1 MTTWHHVMAANL
13 SLSGLVGST
22 SSVRSAQ
29 STVTPIAKTE
39 AAGMDFGA
47 MLRGEIPQ
55 QSAAEENNPSTTKAA
70 HSETAVV
77 AGEKSAT
84 VAKSSVSE
92 AAVAEAPEDAL
103 ENDTKSPG
111 TAPTTDAAAT
121 KPVGEG
127 EQSDPAVTDGNSA
140 VAAAAEVDVTP
151 ESSSQQSL
159 VPVRAD
165 AASEEG
171 VDVTQGTE
179 DSGPA
184 QTLLLPSGGELPAPA
199 EAMAEAT
206 AEAQVQVQAEA
217 QIRASSTVAVAT
229 PQNGANAPDAAISQP
244 AGLTGA
250 VAAGAPVLK
259 SVNPVLVGE
268 AHQAGGSA
276 TSAGKAEGLPNLATG
291 LPANAALPTDPKVL
305 DFAALGG
312 DLQQSGLASL
322 LAATTAGDGTGLPS
336 VQSLGHLLGVE
347 GVSASAAL
355 NRADM
360 LSTTAAANSTAAAA
374 LSASIDT
381 QKAGW
386 APSLAAELIQLRDMG
401 DSRVRINLAP
411 AHLGQINC
419 ELTDTARGIE
429 LRVVTDSAA
438 ARDLMQD
445 NNQDLRQR
453 FEQAGLM
460 LAGFHCETG
469 HGSGRGDAQADFANT
484 SMSGL
489 GAGDDNLAPARP
501 VAQTGVRLLDLY
513 A

>member
-1 MTTWHHVMAANL
+1 MAASL
-13 SLSGLVGST
+13 SLSGLAGST

-55 QSAAEENNPSTTKAA
+55 QSAAPESESSTAKKANA
-70 HSETAVV
+70 ETAVA
-77 AGEKSAT
+77 AGEKSPNAP
-84 VAKSSVSE
+84 KSSAREV
-92 AAVAEAPEDAL
+92 AVAEAPEGAV
-103 ENDTKSPG
+103 ENETTSPG
-111 TAPTTDAAAT
+111 TPAATTAT
-121 KPVGEG
+121 KPVGEADSP
-127 EQSDPAVTDGNSA
+127 EAVQPANADGKISNADVEDVEVIPETTSPPTL
-140 VAAAAEVDVTP
+140 VAAGVAP
-151 ESSSQQSL
+151 
-159 VPVRAD
+159 
-165 AASEEG
+165 EEG
-171 VDVTQGTE
+171 ADGLTGVDAS
-179 DSGPA
+179 DLA
-184 QTLLLPSGGELPAPA
+184 QTRLPPPSGELQTQTQA
-199 EAMAEAT
+199 EL
-206 AEAQVQVQAEA
+206 EAQVQAQA
-217 QIRASSTVAVAT
+217 QIRASGTVAAAT
-229 PQNGANAPDAAISQP
+229 PQSGANASGAAIPQSTGVTGVVVP
-244 AGLTGA
+244 GTVATDRPLLAEGL
-250 VAAGAPVLK
+250 PVLK
-259 SVNPVLVGE
+259 SVNPVLVAE

-276 TSAGKAEGLPNLATG
+276 AATGKADGAPNPAIA
-291 LPANAALPTDPKVL
+291 LPANATLPTDSKVL
-305 DFAALGG
+305 DFAALGTE
-312 DLQQSGLASL
+312 LQQSGLASL
-322 LAATTAGDGTGLPS
+322 ITAATTADTAGAPQL
-336 VQSLGHLLGVE
+336 QSLGHLLGVE
-347 GVSASAAL
+347 GLSASAAL

-360 LSTTAAANSTAAAA
+360 LSTTAAASSTAAAA

-386 APSLAAELIQLRDMG
+386 LPSLAAELIQLRDMG

-469 HGSGRGDAQADFANT
+469 RGSGRGDAQAEFANT
-484 SMSGL
+484 PMSGL
-489 GAGDDNLAPARP
+489 GAGDENLAPAQP
-501 VAQTGVRLLDLY
+501 VTQTGVRLLDLY